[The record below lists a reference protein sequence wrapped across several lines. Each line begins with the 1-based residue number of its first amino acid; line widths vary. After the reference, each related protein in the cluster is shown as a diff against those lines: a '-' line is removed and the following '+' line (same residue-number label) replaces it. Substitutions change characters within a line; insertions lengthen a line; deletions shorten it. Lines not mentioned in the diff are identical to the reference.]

1 MWNVVFDE
9 EQKVISLDINNC
21 VLKLVLGIFWG
32 KNEKVLLLMLI
43 HFLFTK
49 FLTAT
54 SSSAVSIHSPS
65 VIVAV
70 VEGRGLARG
79 EIGMASID
87 LKSPQIILS
96 QFADNTT
103 YAKVGI
109 KLLESGWLT
118 QQHAD
123 FQVTAFLISLL
134 FHGIKV
140 IYNAPM

>member
-1 MWNVVFDE
+1 MF
-9 EQKVISLDINNC
+9 
-21 VLKLVLGIFWG
+21 
-32 KNEKVLLLMLI
+32 I

-49 FLTAT
+49 FLIAT
-54 SSSAVSIHSPS
+54 SSSASSVHSPS

-109 KLLESGWLT
+109 NTLRKWLPS
-118 QQHAD
+118 QDYAD
-123 FQVTAFLISLL
+123 FQVSFFLISLFFLWNKGNLHWTNVGYSELKL
-134 FHGIKV
+134 FNI
-140 IYNAPM
+140 